1 MFTLACRHRN
11 RIESESRFLKN
22 DSRPIFNI
30 TPTSPRNHDLLLSYL
45 LFFLT
50 DQHTT
55 AHVQVIYDIKETKYN
70 SN

>member
-1 MFTLACRHRN
+1 V
-11 RIESESRFLKN
+11 SKVKVDFLKMIRGQF
-22 DSRPIFNI
+22 SISLLI
-30 TPTSPRNHDLLLSYL
+30 KTSPRNDLLLSYL

-55 AHVQVIYDIKETKYN
+55 AQVQVIYDIKETKYN